1 MRGPLLQIYPSP
13 LRGEGRVRG
22 VSFRESPRDYAR
34 NLRHRQTDA
43 ERRLWSR
50 LRDRRLVG
58 AKFARQVPIGPYIV
72 DFCCRELKL
81 IVELDGGRHAI
92 QAAYDAERTA
102 LLERLGYR
110 VMRFWDNEV
119 LGNTEG
125 VLIRIVETLAT
136 RPSPRPSP
144 RRGEGEGRV

>member
-81 IVELDGGRHAI
+81 IVELDGHSHDVQPERDVWRDR
-92 QAAYDAERTA
+92 YLAE
-102 LLERLGYR
+102 EGYR
-110 VMRFWDNEV
+110 VLHFTNADV
-119 LGNTEG
+119 LGNVEG
-125 VLIRIVETLAT
+125 VVTAIQLEV
-136 RPSPRPSP
+136 
-144 RRGEGEGRV
+144 RRLRELTAQQFARAVQV

>member
-1 MRGPLLQIYPSP
+1 MLQVYPSP

-22 VSFRESPRDYAR
+22 VSFRESPRDSAR

-58 AKFARQVPIGPYIV
+58 ATFARRVPIGPCIV
-72 DFCCRELKL
+72 DF
-81 IVELDGGRHAI
+81 VEAL
-92 QAAYDAERTA
+92 TA
-102 LLERLGYR
+102 S
-110 VMRFWDNEV
+110 
-119 LGNTEG
+119 
-125 VLIRIVETLAT
+125 
-136 RPSPRPSP
+136 PSPRPSP